1 MLKARSQSGF
11 YPCSYIVGTEEV
23 MSLVGTGEMAS
34 TFGNTPLGCAAT
46 HETLDLIDEP
56 GYIDRGPFL
65 GAWFQ
70 EDADKWQSQ
79 FPFILD
85 AVTCGTDMCLYID
98 KSNSAVTRRKIA
110 ALWNL
115 KGLLVTSFT
124 NRVRMRPPLV
134 LTDEE
139 MGRGLEIIRETLE
152 EVTEYDNVPGMLWTG
167 PE

>member
-1 MLKARSQSGF
+1 
-11 YPCSYIVGTEEV
+11 

-46 HETLDLIDEP
+46 NATLDLVDEP
-56 GYIDRGPFL
+56 GYMERGPFL

-70 EDADKWQSQ
+70 READKWQQ
-79 FPFILD
+79 EFPFILD
-85 AVTCGTDMCLYID
+85 AVSCGTDMCLYID
-98 KSNSAVTRRKIA
+98 ESKPGVTGRKIA
-110 ALWNL
+110 ALCNL

-124 NRVRMRPPLV
+124 NRVRMSPPLV

-139 MGRGLEIIRETLE
+139 MERGMEIIRESLQ
-152 EVTEYDNVPGMLWTG
+152 EVEEYDDVPGMVWTG